1 MGIVLVASTLHN
13 VHCHII
19 LIHQYK
25 DYNGTTMST
34 VIQTDTLTNL
44 FQFSVRYHRRKL
56 REIFRQ
62 HYKPFNTEVWTKH
75 LSQQVIDDLRLHLS
89 WDLGIRT
96 FTWSREVVGTRILY
110 KFKELGILLF
120 MKKVILDDQ
129 QP

>member
-1 MGIVLVASTLHN
+1 M
-13 VHCHII
+13 
-19 LIHQYK
+19 
-25 DYNGTTMST
+25 
-34 VIQTDTLTNL
+34 
-44 FQFSVRYHRRKL
+44 
-56 REIFRQ
+56 
-62 HYKPFNTEVWTKH
+62 WTKH

-110 KFKELGILLF
+110 RFKELGILLF